1 MSDNYIHL
9 GDFEKF
15 VRSKFKNIVEG
26 EGLTIPRQIV
36 GYTLDE
42 IFNEDAVLTPAEA
55 DADGCMD
62 VGDCKWVYGFCQ
74 KCTYF
79 KPRTA

>member
-42 IFNEDAVLTPAEA
+42 IFSEDAVLTPAAPDSEEPA
-55 DADGCMD
+55 TYCGGCGYTHRED
-62 VGDCKWVYGFCQ
+62 EPCP
-74 KCTYF
+74 T
-79 KPRTA
+79 T